1 MITWIHAGP
10 SIVASFLASLVEFVE
25 ALTVILAVGS
35 IRGWRSALTGAAAAM
50 LVLVVL
56 VVALGQSLLQ
66 APLVAVRLLVG
77 TLALLFGA
85 RWLRKAMLRA
95 TGGIPLHDEQAAFEK
110 ETAALRKFGGT
121 RRARWDAIALA
132 TSFKIVMLEGME
144 VVFIVI
150 ALGASSRQMG
160 PASAGA
166 AAALVLVCGLGVV
179 LHRPLANVPENTLKY
194 AVGILLCAFGTFWAG
209 EGLGLVWPSGDLAI
223 LVLAGGYLLVSQA
236 LIFACRLYR
245 ARVPANTRS
254 PRAAAVTHPPRHG
267 IVRVWQEVLGLF
279 VDDGLLAASV
289 LAWIATMAVLTR
301 AAVVNHAYTPGLL
314 FVGVAFILVLSAG
327 RAAVR

>member
-1 MITWIHAGP
+1 MATWVHAAP
-10 SIVASFLASLVEFVE
+10 AVIASFLASLVEVVE

-35 IRGWRSALTGAAAAM
+35 IRGWRSALMGTAGGV

-56 VVALGQSLLQ
+56 VVVLGESLLQ

-95 TGGIPLHDEQAAFEK
+95 TGIIPLHDENIVFSK
-110 ETAALRKFGGT
+110 ETTALRQT
-121 RRARWDAIALA
+121 AMHHARWDPIAFV

-160 PASAGA
+160 AASAGA
-166 AAALVLVCGLGVV
+166 AAAFALVCGLGIV

-194 AVGILLCAFGTFWAG
+194 AVGILLCAFGTFWSG
-209 EGLGLVWPSGDLAI
+209 EGLGIEWPLGDLAI
-223 LVLAGGYLLVSQA
+223 LVLALGYLLVSQM
-236 LIFACRLYR
+236 LIIACRLYR
-245 ARVPANTRS
+245 AHVPARARTARADPATHA
-254 PRAAAVTHPPRHG
+254 PRRGV
-267 IVRVWQEVLGLF
+267 VRIWQKALLGLF
-279 VDDGLLAASV
+279 VDDGFLAAGV
-289 LAWIATMAVLTR
+289 LAWLAITALLTR
-301 AAVVNHAYTPGLL
+301 AATVDHGYAAELL
-314 FVGVAFILVLSAG
+314 FAGLALILALSTG
-327 RAAVR
+327 RAAIR